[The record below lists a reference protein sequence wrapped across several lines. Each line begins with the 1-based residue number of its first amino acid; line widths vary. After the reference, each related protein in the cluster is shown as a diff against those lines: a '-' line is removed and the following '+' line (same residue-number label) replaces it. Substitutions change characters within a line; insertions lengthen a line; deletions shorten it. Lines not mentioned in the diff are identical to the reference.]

1 MIYKHTLIFLL
12 SILFFIPA
20 KSQEVNGV
28 ITYNRKTDWISM
40 MSKLP
45 WITQEDVDRDRLT
58 WGKRS
63 EKSKGRNYELYVDG
77 TKSLYTY
84 KEEESEGG
92 YSWRKKENY
101 CIIRDYKSKKANDWV
116 ESLGKTYRI
125 EEDMPKYRWKILNE
139 IREIEGYLCMKA
151 ETKDTVK
158 NQVIHAWFTDAIP
171 VSGGPEGFG
180 GLPGLILEL
189 DKNNGDAVVTAT
201 EVKLDQ
207 DEVKLPVPKKMKGK
221 EVSFAEFNQKLEKYI
236 KGAMDS
242 RENPF
247 WRIRY

>member
-1 MIYKHTLIFLL
+1 MNYRYILICALCTVFSLP
-12 SILFFIPA
+12 SQ
-20 KSQEVNGV
+20 SQEVQGL

-63 EKSKGRNYELYVDG
+63 EKGKGQNYELHIDRN
-77 TKSLYTY
+77 KSVYTY

-92 YSWRKKENY
+92 YSWKKEKY
-101 CIIRDYKSKKANDWV
+101 CIIRDYKSEKANDWL

-125 EEDMPKYRWKILNE
+125 EEEMPTYKWKILNE

-171 VSGGPEGFG
+171 FSGGPEGYG

-201 EVKLDQ
+201 AINLDQ
-207 DEVKLPVPKKMKGK
+207 ADVKLPIPKKMKGK
-221 EVSFAEFNQKLEKYI
+221 DISYTEFNQNLEKYI

-242 RENPF
+242 RENPY